1 MGTEHIAPATE
12 AAVGPAD
19 QPDDPLVNPVR
30 PPVSAPVDTAHA
42 VLPEAVTKPTA
53 PTPDQEG
60 CYYLG

>member
-1 MGTEHIAPATE
+1 MGIEDIAPAAE

-30 PPVSAPVDTAHA
+30 TPASTPVDTAPSTRPDA
-42 VLPEAVTKPTA
+42 DTMPTS

>member
-1 MGTEHIAPATE
+1 MEQIAPATE

-30 PPVSAPVDTAHA
+30 TPAGAPVETAPA
-42 VLPEAVTKPTA
+42 TLPDAITDPTS

>member
-1 MGTEHIAPATE
+1 MEQLAPATE

-30 PPVSAPVDTAHA
+30 PPASTSIDTAPA
-42 VLPEAVTKPTA
+42 ARPDAATKPTS
-53 PTPDQEG
+53 PSPDQEG